1 MLKVVALAL
10 VLLIVLLLL
19 NYVTCS
25 EGYSTRLR
33 PISGPM
39 IWKDFSHRGYDSRIP
54 HEQYNENGKI
64 ISDNKDTSLNTEG
77 FVTAKKPVKP
87 IKNDWYIDGA
97 DYMGISHHMS
107 GTSSRDVEQAKCIK
121 KTEEQ
126 VRNSECH
133 CAAPLDQGSYV
144 DDMYGFAV

>member
-54 HEQYNENGKI
+54 QEQYNENGKI
-64 ISDNKDTSLNTEG
+64 ISTSEG
-77 FVTAKKPVKP
+77 FTTTKKPVKP

-107 GTSSRDVEQAKCIK
+107 GTACRDVEQAKCIK
-121 KTEEQ
+121 KSEEQ
-126 VRNSECH
+126 VKNSECH
-133 CAAPLDQGSYV
+133 CAAPLEQGSYV
-144 DDMYGFAV
+144 NDMYGFEV